1 MRKKKAVTK
10 TLKHTDNVTRNHLF
24 NLLTTE
30 SDQNEVSPPS
40 HPGFI
45 TRELMS
51 KNKAKNVT
59 ATRTQNAGALA
70 HVHVLRC
77 LHGAGSPP
85 ANVSAPPPRLWRVI

>member
-1 MRKKKAVTK
+1 MTK

-30 SDQNEVSPPS
+30 SDQNEVSPPRPN
-40 HPGFI
+40 PGFI

-59 ATRTQNAGALA
+59 TTRTQNAGALA
-70 HVHVLRC
+70 HVHVFCC

-85 ANVSAPPPRLWRVI
+85 ANVSPPTTPSRPAFGE

>member
-1 MRKKKAVTK
+1 
-10 TLKHTDNVTRNHLF
+10 
-24 NLLTTE
+24 
-30 SDQNEVSPPS
+30 
-40 HPGFI
+40 
-45 TRELMS
+45 MS

-85 ANVSAPPPRLWRVI
+85 ANVSPRAPPLESDLIVYQLSERSLTPMKMSKRVTLLGSAGTAAAFSVT